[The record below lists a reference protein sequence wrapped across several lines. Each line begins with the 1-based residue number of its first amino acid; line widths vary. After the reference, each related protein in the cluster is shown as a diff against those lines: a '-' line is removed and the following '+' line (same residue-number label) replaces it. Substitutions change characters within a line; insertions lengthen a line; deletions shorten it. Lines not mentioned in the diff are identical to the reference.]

1 MPQLFLGLNARC
13 FRALELTQA
22 AWRRDRLA
30 KTEEN
35 KVESSRED
43 FVCYT
48 LVIEIG
54 SGALSGLGCRGD
66 ERRSRSRPW
75 PSTCWTRRR

>member
-1 MPQLFLGLNARC
+1 MCSMCIGVRWHVPQLFLGLNARC

-48 LVIEIG
+48 LVIEIY
-54 SGALSGLGCRGD
+54 SIIIED
-66 ERRSRSRPW
+66 IY
-75 PSTCWTRRR
+75 